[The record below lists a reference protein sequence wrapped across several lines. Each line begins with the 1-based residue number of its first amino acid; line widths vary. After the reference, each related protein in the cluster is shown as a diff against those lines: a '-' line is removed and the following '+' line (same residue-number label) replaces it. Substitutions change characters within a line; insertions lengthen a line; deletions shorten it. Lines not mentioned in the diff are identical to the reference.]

1 MMLVMEN
8 QIMHTMTIGQIAR
21 EAGIGVE
28 TIRFYE
34 REGLLER
41 PARRQSGYRQFE
53 PDAISRLRFI
63 KQAQRLGF
71 TLREVRELLAL
82 KLDPSAKRSQL
93 RDRALAKVADIDQ
106 RISELKRMR
115 KSLAPLIK
123 ACDGKGAIEG
133 CPILNAI
140 EAPCHDH

>member
-1 MMLVMEN
+1 MLVEN
-8 QIMHTMTIGQIAR
+8 QSMHTMTIGQIAR

-53 PDAISRLRFI
+53 PDAIARLRFI

-82 KLDPSAKRSQL
+82 KLDPSSQRSQL

-106 RISELKRMR
+106 RISDLKRMK

-123 ACDGKGAIEG
+123 ACDGKGALEG

-140 EAPCHDH
+140 EAPCQHH